1 MIDRTVVEKVAHL
14 SRLSLTEE
22 EVQMYATQ
30 LNDIMETME
39 VLQQIDTEGVE
50 PLAHVLPI
58 KNVLRADEV
67 GQTLPKEKVLANA
80 PNEIDGMF
88 SVPKI
93 V

>member
-1 MIDRTVVEKVAHL
+1 MIDRAIVEKVAHL
-14 SRLSLTEE
+14 SRLSLSEE
-22 EVQMYATQ
+22 EVTLYSAQ

-67 GQTLPKEKVLANA
+67 GETLAKEKVLANA
-80 PNEIDGMF
+80 PNEVDGMF
-88 SVPKI
+88 GVPKI